1 MQKKIKPRNMVESR
15 VNRTNIDIALNIYDL
30 CFKPVLAA
38 IAGIAQENAIWK
50 PALASRSIS
59 ETRRHLVRVEGWF
72 LAEIGIESH
81 TGDPGL

>member
-1 MQKKIKPRNMVESR
+1 MVESR

-30 CFKPVLAA
+30 CFKPVLA
-38 IAGIAQENAIWK
+38 
-50 PALASRSIS
+50 SRSIS
-59 ETRRHLVRVEGWF
+59 EIRRHLVRVEGWF